1 MTDIKPK
8 PRKLRNVKS
17 FILPSSRVFGMPNL
31 DGNSVVT
38 INDAESEQV
47 EERVIVHRDEK
58 MGPWNQDEM
67 TLVVNKTIAL
77 YENFIN
83 PTGSERIRL
92 REDLGHRD
100 LEIALVMDRDTKST
114 TDEGAAVYRLSR
126 VKYS

>member
-17 FILPSSRVFGMPNL
+17 FILPSSRVFGMPHL

-47 EERVIVHRDEK
+47 EERVIVHREEK